1 MRKMQAVKRIDSRDF
16 DDVLPVHVDIDQIN
30 EHNKTC
36 KYICGNVNHEVYNKN
51 TNNKLTKL
59 LGGEYVYAW
68 ATDVCGNKVSGGNV
82 CGSNVG
88 GGSGD
93 GSKICD
99 KEKRVLLGNGSSS
112 VVACTL
118 IGPVLNNLMFS
129 KGVES
134 TQFNIRIKNVQGY
147 RNEREKIYEEIVTK
161 NCEQVI
167 DSSVYKFQ
175 QFHFKIQILHEC
187 SYILPS
193 IVNAIILTFIYN
205 NISLNYVINAV
216 TIGIVDVNMYKSY
229 IEEKESISSIPFVE
243 NEYTNGNYVKQGYKD
258 EESFSNELKENFF
271 YHYNNRCIPKIII
284 DPLNVEIDTYCSSAF
299 CFIVA
304 PDFNKILSNI
314 LIKNSLGVSSEVFH
328 LSKSYA
334 CQASK
339 CFHENVKK
347 RYSTHLEQV
356 ETCLENNY
364 L

>member
-1 MRKMQAVKRIDSRDF
+1 MKTVKRIDSRDF
-16 DDVLPVHVDIDQIN
+16 DDMLPVHVDIDQIN
-30 EHNKTC
+30 EQNKTC

-51 TNNKLTKL
+51 TNNNLTKL
-59 LGGEYVYAW
+59 LGGDYVYAW
-68 ATDVCGNKVSGGNV
+68 ATDVCGNKF
-82 CGSNVG
+82 
-88 GGSGD
+88 GD
-93 GSKICD
+93 RNPGGSKICD
-99 KEKRVLLGNGSSS
+99 KGKRVLLGNGSSS

-193 IVNAIILTFIYN
+193 IINAIILTFIYN

-216 TIGIVDVNMYKSY
+216 SIGIVDVNMYNSY
-229 IEEKESISSIPFVE
+229 IEEKESISTFPLGE
-243 NEYTNGNYVKQGYKD
+243 NKYTNGNYMQDGYKD
-258 EESFSNELKENFF
+258 ETSFSNELKEKFF
-271 YHYNNRCIPKIII
+271 YHYNNRYIPKIII
-284 DPLNVEIDTYCSSAF
+284 DPLNEEIDTYCSSAF

-314 LIKNSLGVSSEVFH
+314 LIKNSLGVSGEVFH

-339 CFHENVKK
+339 CFHENVKR

-356 ETCLENNY
+356 EACLENNY